1 MTVLSSNMDGLEILL
16 ASDVALYSFNL
27 GSFLVEQLED
37 LEVAVFG
44 GQECRCDPQALLVA
58 LALVDMDLVP
68 RMVHLVL
75 KVQVVV

>member
-44 GQECRCDPQALLVA
+44 GQECRSDT
-58 LALVDMDLVP
+58 
-68 RMVHLVL
+68 
-75 KVQVVV
+75 